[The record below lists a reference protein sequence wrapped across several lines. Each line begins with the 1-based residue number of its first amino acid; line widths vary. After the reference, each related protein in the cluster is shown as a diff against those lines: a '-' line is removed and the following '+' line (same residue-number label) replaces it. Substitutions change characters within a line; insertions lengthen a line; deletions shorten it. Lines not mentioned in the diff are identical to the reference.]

1 MLIPRT
7 SLAELHNIQAE
18 TQRQERVTFASSAR
32 LQDIGWRIVSNTATA
47 VVLIP
52 MVTGEKMM
60 PANQFVSSAM
70 ALEKLIALA

>member
-32 LQDIGWRIVSNTATA
+32 LQDIGWRIVSNTAT